1 MAENQRAQSASE
13 ADLVVRKAL
22 PEDREALHDLL
33 FASWMTTWAPA
44 CPDEAVAAF
53 CEGDPVSAYLNEC
66 LEQIDVGVA
75 DGRIVAAMHL
85 DEEHLA
91 ALHVAPELKSRGF
104 GSAMMDKA
112 EARGARRLEVRAFN
126 ERAIRFYENRGW
138 RRERSYVATE
148 MGAPMETHE
157 YAKAGRRG

>member
-1 MAENQRAQSASE
+1 MIENQRAQTANE
-13 ADLVVRKAL
+13 ADLVVRRAL

-44 CPDEAVAAF
+44 CPNDAIAAF
-53 CEGDPVSAYLNEC
+53 REEDPVTTHLNEC

-85 DEEHLA
+85 DGEHLA
-91 ALHVAPELKSRGF
+91 ALHIAPELKGRGF
-104 GSAMMDKA
+104 GSAMMDEA

-126 ERAIRFYENRGW
+126 EQAIRFYESRGW
-138 RRERSYVATE
+138 RRRRTNVGSE
-148 MGAPMETHE
+148 MGAPMKTHE
-157 YAKAGRRG
+157 YARPGRSG